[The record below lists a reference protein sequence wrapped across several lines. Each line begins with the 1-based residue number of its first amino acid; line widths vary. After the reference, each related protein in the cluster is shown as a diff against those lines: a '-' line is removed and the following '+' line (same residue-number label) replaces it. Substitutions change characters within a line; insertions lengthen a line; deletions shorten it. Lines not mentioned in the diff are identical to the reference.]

1 MIKETISE
9 HKPIFILMIITLT
22 LLLIF
27 TVIYFVMPVNA
38 EEKETSYATE
48 EMYTQTVKESETKKD
63 NNTLNIDS
71 NNATSQETEET
82 PTDTQ
87 ENILAEIRDTLYN
100 INNANHIYRRV
111 SRLCSSFTINVE
123 REYVRHD
130 NSKCNINR
138 LFTVY
143 SNGVFNVCNTLIHIM
158 GDYEALAL
166 RSRYY

>member
-9 HKPIFILMIITLT
+9 HKAIFILMIISLT

-38 EEKETSYATE
+38 EEKETSYAIE
-48 EMYTQTVKESETKKD
+48 DIQTQTVKESENKND

-87 ENILAEIRDTLYN
+87 ENILAEIRDTLY
-100 INNANHIYRRV
+100 IISITLIIFTGAFLGYVAI
-111 SRLCSSFTINVE
+111 SRL
-123 REYVRHD
+123 
-130 NSKCNINR
+130 
-138 LFTVY
+138 
-143 SNGVFNVCNTLIHIM
+143 M
-158 GDYEALAL
+158 
-166 RSRYY
+166 

>member
-1 MIKETISE
+1 MIKDTISE

-82 PTDTQ
+82 STDTQ
-87 ENILAEIRDTLYN
+87 ENILAEIRDTLY
-100 INNANHIYRRV
+100 IISITLIIFTGAFLGYVAV
-111 SRLCSSFTINVE
+111 SRL
-123 REYVRHD
+123 
-130 NSKCNINR
+130 
-138 LFTVY
+138 
-143 SNGVFNVCNTLIHIM
+143 M
-158 GDYEALAL
+158 
-166 RSRYY
+166 